1 MKPTRRTEFG
11 SSPQL
16 AARGLGDGRL
26 ALGLAGLGGTW
37 GPVDEGESLATIL
50 EALARGVMAFDAA
63 PSYGS
68 AEKLLGRALA
78 QWSGPRPM
86 VSTKVG
92 RVPWPDLHEARF
104 DHSDAGLRDSLRR
117 SLDVLGL
124 PAVDLLFLHE
134 PEFTPMAER
143 PRVLARLRQFKQE
156 GLTRRLGLASGHG
169 AGWDGLLESGV
180 FDVVML
186 FRRLDPVIFDGLA
199 EDVPR
204 VRRQGALIYGASP
217 LHMGLLGARHDEF
230 VRERPHWVWGPQIDR
245 AIRLREIA
253 ERRGMSLA
261 SLAHRFTFGLAELD
275 RVVVGAS
282 NRVQLEAA
290 LADFAAGP
298 LPAELFDEIC
308 RLTTGPTTA

>member
-1 MKPTRRTEFG
+1 MEFG
-11 SSPQL
+11 SSSQL
-16 AARGLGDGRL
+16 TARGLGDSRF

-37 GPVDEGESLATIL
+37 GPVDEGESLATIIHAL
-50 EALARGVMAFDAA
+50 ERGVTAFDAA

-78 QWSGPRPM
+78 QWSGPRPI

-143 PRVLARLRQFKQE
+143 PRVLAQLRQFKEE

-169 AGWDGLLESGV
+169 VGWDGFLESGA

-186 FRRLDPVIFDGLA
+186 FRRLDPVSFEALA

-204 VRRQGALIYGASP
+204 VRRCGCLIYGASP

-230 VRERPHWVWGPQIDR
+230 VRERPKWVWGPQIDR
-245 AIRLREIA
+245 AIGLQA
-253 ERRGMSLA
+253 LADQYGLALA
-261 SLAHRFTFGLAELD
+261 SLAHRFTFGLGELD

-282 NRVQLEAA
+282 NRAQLAVT